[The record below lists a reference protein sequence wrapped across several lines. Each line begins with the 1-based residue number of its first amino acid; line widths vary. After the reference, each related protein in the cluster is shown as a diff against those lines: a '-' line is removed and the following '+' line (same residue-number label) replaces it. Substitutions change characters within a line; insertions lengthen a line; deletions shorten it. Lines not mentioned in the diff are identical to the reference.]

1 MSGMERKSTCP
12 WVMDVKIMEK
22 PQISKISEVGDHR
35 AI

>member
-1 MSGMERKSTCP
+1 MSWVERKSPYP

-22 PQISKISEVGDHR
+22 PQVPKIGGVGDHK